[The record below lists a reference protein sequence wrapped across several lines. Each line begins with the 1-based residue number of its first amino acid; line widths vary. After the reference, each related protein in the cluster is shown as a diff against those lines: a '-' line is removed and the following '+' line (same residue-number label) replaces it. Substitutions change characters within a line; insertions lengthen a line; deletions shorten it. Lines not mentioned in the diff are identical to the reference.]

1 MKPEVLE
8 TVMTEILEEQKQ
20 VSDKL
25 GSYTSVLM
33 EVYEKLSKTGRQEP
47 ADFNNLS
54 ERLRLI
60 QMACQS
66 ILEQINLPV
75 KEITQLKV
83 SLDSCTV
90 QLRQPLQ
97 QQVKHHIGKIWKVT
111 IALVIALAV
120 VVYFLLNTNGRL
132 QQYRSNDFKYRHL
145 KLTNN
150 RSLQQLLLY
159 ADSLYIINPDSFKTS
174 VQLREEHKREQF
186 ELLQQAADKE
196 QQAKQLRTQAG
207 EKQKP

>member
-25 GSYTSVLM
+25 GSYTSILM
-33 EVYEKLSKTGRQEP
+33 EVNDKLSKTEE
-47 ADFNNLS
+47 ADFNNLN

-66 ILEQINLPV
+66 IHEQFSFPV
-75 KEITQLKV
+75 KEITQLKI
-83 SLDSCTV
+83 SLDSCTM

-97 QQVKHHIGKIWKVT
+97 QQIKHQISKIWMVA
-111 IALVIALAV
+111 IALLIALIV
-120 VVYFLLNTNGRL
+120 IIYFLLDANGRL
-132 QQYRSNDFKYRHL
+132 QQYRSNDYKYRHL

-150 RSLQQLLLY
+150 KSIQQLLMY

-174 VQLREEHKREQF
+174 VRLRELQKQRKF
-186 ELLQQAADKE
+186 ELLEQATNKE
-196 QQAKQLRTQAG
+196 LEAKKLRKQAG

>member
-25 GSYTSVLM
+25 GSYTSILM
-33 EVYEKLSKTGRQEP
+33 EVYEKLSKTED
-47 ADFNNLS
+47 ADFNNLN

-66 ILEQINLPV
+66 IPEQFNFPV
-75 KEITQLKV
+75 KEITQLKI
-83 SLDSCTV
+83 SLDSCTM

-97 QQVKHHIGKIWKVT
+97 QQIKHHISKIWMVAIAQL
-111 IALVIALAV
+111 IALVVII
-120 VVYFLLNTNGRL
+120 YFLLDTNGRL
-132 QQYRSNDFKYRHL
+132 QQYRSNDYKYRHL

-150 RSLQQLLLY
+150 KSIQQLLMY

-174 VQLREEHKREQF
+174 VRLRELQKQRKL
-186 ELLQQAADKE
+186 ELLEQATNKELEARKLRKQAA
-196 QQAKQLRTQAG
+196 